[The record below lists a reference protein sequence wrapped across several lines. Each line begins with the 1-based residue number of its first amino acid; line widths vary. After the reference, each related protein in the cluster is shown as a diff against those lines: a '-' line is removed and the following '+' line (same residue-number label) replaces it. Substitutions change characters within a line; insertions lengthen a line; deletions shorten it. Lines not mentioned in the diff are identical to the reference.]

1 MLKIEN
7 IDNRIMDHTFPGS
20 LRYGETPDNVIQ
32 YIDVLIETV
41 LDKRR
46 LAKRIL
52 NQHFKEV

>member
-32 YIDVLIETV
+32 YIDVLN
-41 LDKRR
+41 RNGFR
-46 LAKRIL
+46 
-52 NQHFKEV
+52 